1 MAATTTKNITK
12 ASAALEN
19 RIKNTEKNLK
29 AKMAKAGVAEF
40 KSVRVMVPKSIN
52 QNDDVLTIGL
62 NGEQFYFLRGTSV
75 NMPEPLVEILQNTG
89 NL

>member
-1 MAATTTKNITK
+1 MSTTNTKNFTK
-12 ASAALEN
+12 ASEALEGK
-19 RIKNTEKNLK
+19 IKKTEKEMK
-29 AKMAKAGVAEF
+29 KKMADAGVPEY
-40 KSVRVMVPKSIN
+40 KTVKVLVPRSIN

>member
-1 MAATTTKNITK
+1 MATTNTKNFTK
-12 ASAALEN
+12 ASTALKGKIE
-19 RIKNTEKNLK
+19 KTEKDMK
-29 AKMAKAGVAEF
+29 KKMATAGVAEY
-40 KSVRVMVPKSIN
+40 KTVKVIVPKSVN